1 MSNYKCLKDSKTKTY
16 IIPTNEWL
24 EPLNEL
30 ITDSIS
36 TKGLLM
42 LSKFRKTHDVVVKIT
57 RNITNN
63 YPIIEF
69 AGKNLLDMPNFVK
82 TFCSF
87 KCDES
92 TINLDNKYNGVK
104 SYCMQKTTNIVTEEI
119 SIEIMYKYRLNI
131 DKKIY
136 RYLRGEKIKD
146 FLDKN
151 TLHPKRG
158 LLNKDTVEHIMKQLI
173 FGQLNAFQKIGFL
186 HMDIHLYNIM
196 YADKTNEIELNYLF
210 SHKNLILST
219 TEIVSPSIRNYSIK
233 TTREFILCDL
243 DKCIIFNSNITLP
256 PHNENNLLIMNIIQT
271 INRCSELFDT
281 VTDKNT
287 FRKISDLIQ
296 NHERDYFH
304 YERKDLR
311 TFYKTGKTL
320 EEYKEDVLQIMNIFV
335 AKMNGLRKYKN

>member
-1 MSNYKCLKDSKTKTY
+1 MSSYKCLKDSKTKTY
-16 IIPTNEWL
+16 VIPTNEWL

-63 YPIIEF
+63 YLIIEF

-119 SIEIMYKYRLNI
+119 SIEIMYKY
-131 DKKIY
+131 
-136 RYLRGEKIKD
+136 
-146 FLDKN
+146 KN

-281 VTDKNT
+281 VSDKST

-311 TFYKTGKTL
+311 TLYKTGKTL
-320 EEYKEDVLQIMNIFV
+320 EEYKEDVINNSKSYLDKVWKEFYGKHLFSEFAI
-335 AKMNGLRKYKN
+335 